1 MTDIA
6 AAATT
11 LPAHV
16 AVQGNLDPMLLM
28 VGGEPMAAE
37 ARRIVDAMKGRPH
50 VFNLGHGVLQHTPPE
65 NVARL
70 VDVVKGR

>member
-1 MTDIA
+1 
-6 AAATT
+6 
-11 LPAHV
+11 
-16 AVQGNLDPMLLM
+16 MLLM